1 MIKNMVFDMGGVLIV
16 WNPVQ
21 MLARLRLP
29 AEDEALLNRELLQ
42 NPIWTEAD
50 AGLYSE
56 EQLAQTACA
65 HLPERLH
72 ESAWALVQWYKWFL
86 TPMPGMEQLVRELKE
101 NGYRIYLL
109 SNAETNLRGYFPQI
123 PGADCFDALM
133 VSAEER
139 VMKPSQDIYQR
150 LFQKFNLNPSEC
162 WFTDDNAPNVE
173 AAIQAGMHA
182 AQFTGDVAQ
191 LRRRMREAGILCKEE
206 L

>member
-21 MLARLRLP
+21 MLARLHLP

-56 EQLAQTACA
+56 EQLAQAACA
-65 HLPERLH
+65 HLQERLH